1 MAILSR
7 LDLEGDNQQAKVWL
21 ESIDHALKE
30 WDSAVKALS
39 LGKTVLLL
47 RKGGI
52 REVGGKFSVKH
63 RQVLLYPTYE
73 HQNPDLLK
81 PEFANN
87 VETVVSGWHPE
98 TIPINCWAEITHIF
112 ALDKVNKVK
121 ALLPF
126 LVWNDRFI
134 DERLRW
140 KPKQPIYALC
150 LRVSRLSKTF
160 NIVFSENY
168 GGCQSWIEI
177 QEPIPLHSSTLALTD
192 EKYKEQ
198 VRMIQAIIHG

>member
-1 MAILSR
+1 MISSHLNINRDSKQIN
-7 LDLEGDNQQAKVWL
+7 LWS
-21 ESIDHALKE
+21 ESICQALKE
-30 WDSAVKALS
+30 WDSAIKALNN
-39 LGKTVLLL
+39 GKTILLL

-52 REVGGKFSVKH
+52 REVNGKFSLKH
-63 RQVLLYPTYE
+63 RQILLYPTYE

-87 VETVVSGWHPE
+87 VEIVTSGWHPE
-98 TIPINCWAEITHIF
+98 TIPINSWADITHIF
-112 ALDKVNKVK
+112 ALDEANTIK

-126 LVWNDRFI
+126 LVWNGRFI

-140 KPKQPIYALC
+140 KPKQPIYALF
-150 LRVSRLSKTF
+150 LRVSHLSKTF
-160 NIVFSENY
+160 NIDFRKNY

-177 QEPIPLHSSTLALTD
+177 QESLSLHSSTPVLTD
-192 EKYKEQ
+192 DQYEEQ

>member
-1 MAILSR
+1 MIPG
-7 LDLEGDNQQAKVWL
+7 DLGIKKDNQQAKVGL
-21 ESIDHALKE
+21 ESIDQALKE
-30 WDSAVKALS
+30 WDSAVKALNT
-39 LGKTVLLL
+39 GKTVLLL

-52 REVGGKFSVKH
+52 REFSRKFSVKH

-81 PEFANN
+81 PEFANS
-87 VETVVSGWHPE
+87 VEMVTSGWHPE
-98 TIPINCWAEITHIF
+98 TIPISSWAEITHIF
-112 ALDKVNKVK
+112 ALNETNDVK

-126 LVWNDRFI
+126 LIWNDRFV

-150 LRVSRLSKTF
+150 LRVSQLSKTF

-168 GGCQSWIEI
+168 GGCKSWIEI
-177 QEPIPLHSSTLALTD
+177 QEPLSLQSSTLVLTD
-192 EKYKEQ
+192 NKYEEQ
-198 VRMIQAIIHG
+198 VRMIQAIIQG